1 MKQEQAV
8 VFILDA
14 LEHERGSL
22 RVYGAAIECAQD
34 KERKRQWGR
43 YRSACEQRIASL
55 ERVCAALGVSL
66 DHLTPARDII
76 RDIGAAHVRAI
87 EAAAAEADQ
96 TTADVIACEG
106 VAFAQAKSRANRE
119 LLTHVAT
126 AITEPARQAL
136 LAALQRPEERVAEQS
151 ARVRRHRRELL
162 LRKLGIEPSTSSPA
176 AGDRE
181 GEVENRPEHRLLS
194 AAVSQAEADAGG

>member
-1 MKQEQAV
+1 MKQDQAV

-22 RVYGAAIECAQD
+22 RVYRAAVDCAQD

-43 YRSACEQRIASL
+43 YRTACEQRVSSL
-55 ERVCAALGVSL
+55 EKVCAALGISL

-87 EAAAAEADQ
+87 EAAAAEADAA
-96 TTADVIACEG
+96 TAEVIACES

-126 AITEPARQAL
+126 ALSEPARQAL
-136 LAALQRPEERVAEQS
+136 ATALERPQESVADQP
-151 ARVRRHRRELL
+151 ARARRHRRELL
-162 LRKLGIEPSTSSPA
+162 LRKLGITLAPQAPGTEPDAANEPPSRAIAPA
-176 AGDRE
+176 
-181 GEVENRPEHRLLS
+181 H
-194 AAVSQAEADAGG
+194 ADAANG